1 MRSTADAGGRCLSS
15 TGGGH
20 PVSCDLLRDD
30 TQAQCE
36 WFHILDVRFSDSGQA
51 NANHGPPPPN
61 AILTTEMPGLPLLQI
76 VAVAMLVLANG
87 FFVAAEFALVSVR
100 DTRIEQMLAAG
111 VPGARAVRRLQH
123 QIDDFLPAVQLG
135 VTLCSLALGW
145 IGEPLAAGVFLG
157 WIQMLPQPPIHA
169 YAYAHIAAATA
180 VVLGFAFITY
190 FHVTV
195 GELVPKSLALRRSD
209 ALAVAV
215 APPMLFFMA
224 LARPAVRL
232 LRNSAAIILRGFDI
246 PMTER
251 AAVHSPEELKLIASA
266 ARRLGILPKFQETLI
281 HRAIE
286 LDDVPVREIMT
297 PRQKIFSLPSNMPVE
312 EASAQVI
319 EHMNSRVPV
328 YDETRGPEHIV
339 GVVYSKDLS
348 RLMFFRPRAQR
359 TPPNPQPAEPPRLF
373 PEIPPPDNLRP
384 GSPQPA
390 TPFVEL
396 KLKQVMRDVLVVPE
410 TKSALALLRDFQQRR
425 RQMAIVVDEY
435 GTTVGLVTAEDAIE
449 QLTGELEDEF
459 DDPARPVLVNA
470 AGTLLLDGGANLR
483 DLETQM
489 QWSLPREGGVE
500 TLAGFLLTR
509 LGHIPV
515 AGESVD
521 YDARRLT
528 VMEMEG
534 RRISKVRVEPIS
546 EEGAPEKVAAKSSGN
561 A

>member
-1 MRSTADAGGRCLSS
+1 M
-15 TGGGH
+15 
-20 PVSCDLLRDD
+20 
-30 TQAQCE
+30 
-36 WFHILDVRFSDSGQA
+36 LDVGRTISALLPGGIAFS
-51 NANHGPPPPN
+51 PPD
-61 AILTTEMPGLPLLQI
+61 AILTTEMHGLPLLQF
-76 VAVAMLVLANG
+76 VAVVLLILANG

-100 DTRIEQMLAAG
+100 DTRIEQLLASG

-123 QIDDFLPAVQLG
+123 RIDDFLPAVQLG

-145 IGEPLAAGVFLG
+145 IGEPLAAGIFLG
-157 WIQMLPQPPIHA
+157 WLNMLPHPPA
-169 YAYAHIAAATA
+169 LAFAYAHIAAAAA
-180 VVLGFAFITY
+180 VALGFALITY

-232 LRNSAAIILRGFDI
+232 LRNSAALILRGFDI

-251 AAVHSPEELKLIASA
+251 AAVHSPEELKLIATA
-266 ARRLGILPKFQETLI
+266 ARRLGVLPRFQEMLI

-297 PRQKIFSLPSNMPVE
+297 PRQKIFSLPSNMPIE

-328 YDETRGPEHIV
+328 YEETRGPEHIV

-348 RLMFFRPRAQR
+348 RLMFFRPRSQR
-359 TPPNPQPAEPPRLF
+359 TPALSQLAERQDLGPVIPQTETSRSGA
-373 PEIPPPDNLRP
+373 
-384 GSPQPA
+384 SQPT
-390 TPFVEL
+390 TPFVDL
-396 KLKQVMRDVLVVPE
+396 KLRQVMHDVLVVPE
-410 TKSALALLRDFQQRR
+410 TKSALALLREFQQRR
-425 RQMAIVVDEY
+425 RQMAIVVDEF

-459 DDPARPVLVNA
+459 DDPARPVLATA
-470 AGTLLLDGGANLR
+470 AGTLVLDGGANLR

-500 TLAGFLLTR
+500 TLAGFLLAR

-521 YDARRLT
+521 YDGRRLT
-528 VMEMEG
+528 VTEMDS
-534 RRISKVRVEPIS
+534 RRISKVRVEPLS
-546 EEGAPEKVAAKSSGN
+546 TESVPKVSTREKSSPQT
-561 A
+561 